1 MAIHYISG
9 SAAKNNGGAISGL
22 HTDGSQ
28 VDAVG
33 NVVKSAT
40 TPRAKVCEDVTSIAQ
55 VAGSTVEGIQR
66 VDGSF
71 AFRLA
76 GSVAAGTAIS
86 ITGADYPI
94 NGTYLVH
101 STSGAWSLT
110 STPYNVCGTISAS
123 GNYTTSSTA
132 TDIDPAA
139 QRESLIVGYTTSV
152 GGSSTTSLYGGCSP
166 NNKRDVHKFE
176 GYRHWVYNDGYHCW
190 DGVVNHCDYACSG
203 ITLGTDNA
211 AEGNPTVIFDSG
223 SRVRASDLDPPD
235 TTDDRDPTQGT
246 VDITDTAC

>member
-22 HTDGSQ
+22 HTDGAN

-33 NVVKSAT
+33 NVVQPRST
-40 TPRAKVCEDVTSIAQ
+40 TRAEPSDTLTSITQ

-76 GSVAAGTAIS
+76 GTVVPGNTIS

-94 NGTYLVH
+94 NGTYLIH
-101 STSGAWSLT
+101 ATSGAWSLT

-123 GNYTTSSTA
+123 GNYTSSATA
-132 TDIDPAA
+132 ADFDPAA
-139 QRESLIVGYTTSV
+139 QREDLIVNYTSSIA
-152 GGSSTTSLYGGCSP
+152 GSTNNALFGNGMP
-166 NNKRDVHKFE
+166 GNKRDVHKFE

-203 ITLGTDNA
+203 ITLGTDDA
-211 AEGNPTVIFDSG
+211 AEGNPTVVFDSG
-223 SRVRASDLDPPD
+223 ANVRAADLDPPD
-235 TTDDRDPTQGT
+235 TTADRDPAQGT
-246 VDITDTAC
+246 VTISEEGC